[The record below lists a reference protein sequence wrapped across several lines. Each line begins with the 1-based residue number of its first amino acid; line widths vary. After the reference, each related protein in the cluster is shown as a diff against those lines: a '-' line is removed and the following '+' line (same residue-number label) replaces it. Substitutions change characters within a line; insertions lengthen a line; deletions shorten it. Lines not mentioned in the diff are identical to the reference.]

1 MIFRRAD
8 ERDVKR
14 IMEMIHQAQE
24 DLKSQGV
31 DQWQEGYP
39 NEAIVRED
47 IRRRENFVMEQDGE
61 IVATVVFSFK
71 KEPSYEEIYE
81 GRWQSEEPYAVI
93 HRIAV
98 DRSRK
103 KNGVATAMLKE
114 IIKNCRENKITSI
127 RIDTHRDNHIMQS
140 WIAKN
145 HFLYCGVIYLKSDGT
160 ARNAYER
167 RL

>member
-1 MIFRRAD
+1 MIFRNAD
-8 ERDVKR
+8 ERDIKR
-14 IMEMIHQAQE
+14 IMEMICQAQE

-31 DQWQEGYP
+31 DQWQAGYP
-39 NEAIVRED
+39 NEEIVQED
-47 IRRRENFVMEQDGE
+47 IRRRENFVMEQNGE
-61 IVATVVFSFK
+61 IVATVVFSFE
-71 KEPSYEEIYE
+71 KEPSYENIYD
-81 GRWQSEEPYAVI
+81 GKWQSEDPYAVI

-98 DRSRK
+98 DRSKK
-103 KNGVATAMLKE
+103 KNGVATEMLEE
-114 IIKNCRENKITSI
+114 IIKKCHENKILSI

-145 HFLYCGVIYLKSDGT
+145 HFSYCGVIYLKSDGT